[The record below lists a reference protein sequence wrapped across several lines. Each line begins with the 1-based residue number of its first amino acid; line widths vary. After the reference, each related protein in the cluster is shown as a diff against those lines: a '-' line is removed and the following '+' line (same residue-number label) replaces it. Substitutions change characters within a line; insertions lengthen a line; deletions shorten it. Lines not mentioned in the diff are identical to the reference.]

1 VSKTPNSKWHSL
13 GDFLAAKE
21 AKKQIEEDVAP
32 TSPVAPT
39 LDVAPA
45 PPVAPTNSSQLLL
58 QKIGATPDVAPTP
71 DVEAHQ
77 FTRVVNGLFD
87 KILPTLK
94 PQEQVV
100 LLRLYRLSRGFNSD
114 RCMVSVGKLA
124 TTCNI
129 GTTSARLALQ
139 VLESRGYIKRLRTDQ
154 SNPNQQNR
162 GIEFEMVL
170 PAAAPTARVG
180 AARGVGATSG
190 VGATPDVAIKE
201 SIKTKIIKGESAPP
215 DYKNC
220 PDCQG
225 SGFWYPEGNEKGV
238 AKCKHERL
246 TQEK

>member
-32 TSPVAPT
+32 TLDVGATPDVAPT
-39 LDVAPA
+39 
-45 PPVAPTNSSQLLL
+45 PPVAPTNSPQLLL
-58 QKIGATPDVAPTP
+58 QKIAATPGVAPTP

-94 PQEQVV
+94 PQEQLV
-100 LLRLYRLSRGFNSD
+100 LLRLYRLSRGFNSE

-124 TTCNI
+124 STCNI

-139 VLESRGYIKRLRTDQ
+139 VLESKGYIKRLRTDQ
-154 SNPNQQNR
+154 SNPDQQNR
-162 GIEFEMVL
+162 GIEFEMLL
-170 PAAAPTARVG
+170 PAAAPTSRGG
-180 AARGVGATSG
+180 ATRSVGATSG
-190 VGATPDVAIKE
+190 VAPTPDVAIKE
-201 SIKTKIIKGESAPP
+201 SFKTKIIKGESAPP
-215 DYKNC
+215 DTKNC

-225 SGFWYPEGNEKGV
+225 SGFWYPEGVEKGV
-238 AKCKHERL
+238 AKCKHVRMG
-246 TQEK
+246 K